1 MSWVQQNW
9 QAYAYRHMHGL
20 LQQTMSSML
29 NSKKLRDALQVLD
42 NLYDVENNGGSNSS
56 SSLSGMFS
64 TRLRDES
71 FSSLIGSK
79 FRR

>member
-1 MSWVQQNW
+1 MAWVQQNW

-29 NSKKLRDALQVLD
+29 NSKKLRDALQVID
-42 NLYDVENNGGSNSS
+42 NLYDVENNGNSIS
-56 SSLSGMFS
+56 TIFS
-64 TRLRDES
+64 TRLKEDS